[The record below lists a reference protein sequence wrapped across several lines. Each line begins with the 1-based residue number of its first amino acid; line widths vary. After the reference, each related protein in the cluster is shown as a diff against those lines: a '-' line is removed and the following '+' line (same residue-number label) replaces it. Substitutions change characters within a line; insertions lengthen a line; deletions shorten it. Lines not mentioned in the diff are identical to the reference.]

1 MSKERS
7 LHVGRQVYKTPLWKR
22 IVRNKWV
29 YLLFLPTFLY
39 FVIFA
44 FVPFYWIQ
52 IAFKDF
58 KIFLGVNAS
67 DWVGLK
73 HFNAIFGDPMT
84 GRLILNTLRIS
95 LANII
100 FGFPVPIIFALL
112 LNEVVGRRFKRLAQ
126 TASYFP
132 HFLSWVVYAGVVFAV
147 VGPNG
152 ALNSIITSLGGQTV
166 NFITDP
172 GWFIPLIVV
181 SGILK
186 GFGWGAIVYL
196 AGISGID
203 PQLYEAACM
212 DGAGRWRQMWH
223 VTLPGI
229 RPYIGLNLCMAVAG
243 ILNASFD
250 QVFMFLNNNNK
261 VVGEIIGTYVYK
273 MGMLN
278 NKYEYSTAV
287 GLLQGVVSTLLLVS
301 ANAVSKKLGEKSLW

>member
-1 MSKERS
+1 MANKQTARS
-7 LHVGRQVYKTPLWKR
+7 SLWKR

-29 YLLFLPTFLY
+29 YMLFLPAFLY

-67 DWVGLK
+67 EWVGLK
-73 HFNAIFGDPMT
+73 HFKTIFADPMT
-84 GRLILNTLRIS
+84 GRLIFNTLRIS
-95 LANII
+95 LANIV

-112 LNEVVGRRFKRLAQ
+112 LNEVVGRRYKRLVQ
-126 TASYFP
+126 TVSYFP
-132 HFLSWVVYAGVVFAV
+132 HFLSWVVYAGVVFAI
-147 VGPNG
+147 VGPKG
-152 ALNSIITSLGGQTV
+152 ALNSLISLLGGKPAS
-166 NFITDP
+166 FITDP
-172 GWFIPLIVV
+172 GLFIPVIVV

-186 GFGWGAIVYL
+186 GFGWGAIIYL

-203 PQLYEAACM
+203 PILYEAACI
-212 DGAGRWRQMWH
+212 DGAGRWKQMWH

-229 RPYIGLNLCMAVAG
+229 RPFIGLNLCMAVAG

-250 QVFMFLNNNNK
+250 QVFMFLNNSNK
-261 VVGEIIGTYVYK
+261 TVGEVISTYVYK
-273 MGMLN
+273 MGMLS

-301 ANAVSKKLGEKSLW
+301 ANALSKRLGEKSLW